1 MYERKPK
8 GLQAIASAIASLRAD
23 FRAKDDARAAA
34 MQELSQ
40 SETAVRGLAR
50 VETRRGG
57 TAASVRPGMNQF
69 LHNFEE

>member
-1 MYERKPK
+1 MQSGTTMYERKPK

-40 SETAVRGLAR
+40 SVATSPDKGIGGCLST
-50 VETRRGG
+50 TREQ
-57 TAASVRPGMNQF
+57 A
-69 LHNFEE
+69 HC